1 MREKTYDAIGYVVT
15 ALFLGALA
23 LIIFLTEVYQIFLHW
38 VKPASGR

>member
-23 LIIFLTEVYQIFLHW
+23 LIDLPHRGLPDFLHW